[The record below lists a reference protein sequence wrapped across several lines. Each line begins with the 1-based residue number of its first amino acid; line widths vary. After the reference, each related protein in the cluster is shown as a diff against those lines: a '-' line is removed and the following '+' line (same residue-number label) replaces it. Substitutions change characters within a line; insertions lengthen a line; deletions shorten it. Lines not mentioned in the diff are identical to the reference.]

1 MLEYSP
7 VQKLILVIV
16 PLVLAI
22 VFHEV
27 AHGWVANKLGDPTA
41 RMLGRLSLNPLKHID
56 PLMTVVLPLIT
67 YISTGI
73 AFGGAKPIPVTAQ
86 NFRNPRR
93 GMALVAAA
101 GPGANALMAIAWLV
115 LANVVGLFAGQYP
128 QLVPLAVMG
137 YIGWQANLMIGIF
150 NLIPIPPLDGSRVIA
165 PFLPRAAVRAMDRM
179 EPYGLFIIFG
189 FILLINYLL
198 NRGML

>member
-1 MLEYSP
+1 MLELSS
-7 VQKLILVIV
+7 VQRIILVAV

-22 VFHEV
+22 IFHEV

-56 PLMTVVLPLIT
+56 PVMTLLLPLLT
-67 YISTGI
+67 FYMTGI
-73 AFGGAKPIPVTAQ
+73 AFGGAKPIPVTPQ
-86 NFRNPRR
+86 NFKNPRR

-101 GPGANALMAIAWLV
+101 GPLCNVLQAVVWFGFTWFVQSLV
-115 LANVVGLFAGQYP
+115 EQSP
-128 QLVPLAVMG
+128 QLLPLVYMGNMGVGVNLMLAV
-137 YIGWQANLMIGIF
+137 F

-165 PFLPRAAVRAMDRM
+165 PMLPRAGVRFMDRI

-189 FILLINYLL
+189 LIFVI
-198 NRGML
+198 NRVI

>member
-1 MLEYSP
+1 MPELSH
-7 VQKLILVIV
+7 VQQLILVAI
-16 PLVLAI
+16 PLILGV

-27 AHGWVANKLGDPTA
+27 AHGWTANMLGDPTA

-56 PLMTVVLPLIT
+56 PLLTIVLPLMT
-67 YISTGI
+67 YFFTGI

-93 GMALVAAA
+93 GMAIVAAA
-101 GPGANALMAIAWLV
+101 GP
-115 LANVVGLFAGQYP
+115 LANVVMACVWFGVAWVATYLSQDTP
-128 QLVPLAVMG
+128 QLAPFIFMG
-137 YIGWQANLMIGIF
+137 VAGLQVNLMLAIF

-165 PFLPRAAVRAMDRM
+165 PFLPRAGVRFMDRI

-189 FILLINYLL
+189 VIFLIN
-198 NRGML
+198 RGIL